1 MQVSVTLCK
10 LHIKTTKLICQN
22 QVDTS
27 IAQETMYVVLFY
39 RVYFL
44 DSLTH
49 YTDGKICFKLQDG
62 YQVFISEKTIIAT
75 NSL

>member
-1 MQVSVTLCK
+1 MP
-10 LHIKTTKLICQN
+10 
-22 QVDTS
+22 
-27 IAQETMYVVLFY
+27 EPGGYVNSPGDNVYRFVLS
-39 RVYFL
+39 RVFL
-44 DSLTH
+44 NSLTH